1 MLHKISSPEDIRSFS
16 LNELKQLCDA
26 LREYHIDVISQTG
39 GHFAAGLGVVE
50 LTVAIHYLFNT
61 PKDQL
66 VWDVGH
72 QSYSHKVLTGR
83 MYELPN
89 IRKFGGISGFP
100 SRTESNYDAFGTGH
114 ASTSISAALGMAT
127 AAQLSGN
134 PEQQHIAVIGDGAL
148 TGGLA
153 FEGLNNAGVS
163 NANLL
168 IILNDNAISIDPAVG
183 ALSQNL
189 ESVVEVSQ
197 HGKRL
202 GSEETKEER
211 RPLAYFKKR
220 GIKATSI
227 SPKQFFESLSIPYYG
242 PVDGH
247 NLEELLE
254 ALEDVKTLS
263 GPRILHVKTLKGK
276 GYPPAERNQVTW
288 HAPGKFDKLTGE
300 REPKP
305 KNRPLKYQEVFGNTL
320 CELARSNP
328 KVVGITPAMPSGSSL
343 NIFMKEFPTRAFD
356 VGIAEEHAV
365 TFSAGLAA
373 QGFVPF
379 CNIYSTF
386 LQRSYDQVIHDVCL
400 QKLPVVFCIDRA
412 GVVGE
417 DGPTHHGM
425 FDISLLRAI
434 PNIVIAAPSDA
445 RDLRNM
451 MFTAQFSKVAFAL
464 RYPRGRTSE
473 LTWKYDLEEIPVGK
487 SRQVRLGEKV
497 AILSLGNRLNA
508 AKEAIAT
515 SGLHASLWDMRFVK
529 PIDTELVLEVA
540 KTHDTLITVED
551 GCLAGGFGAAVLEL
565 LSEHKL
571 STPVE
576 RLGFPDEFVGHGHP
590 DELYEKHGLDSLGI
604 AKTLRRLWR

>member
-1 MLHKISSPEDIRSFS
+1 MLHKISSPQDIRSYS
-16 LNELKQLCDA
+16 LDELKQLCKA
-26 LREYHIDVISQTG
+26 LREYHIDVISQAG

-61 PKDQL
+61 PQDQL

-100 SRTESNYDAFGTGH
+100 SRSESAYDSFGTGH

-134 PEQQHIAVIGDGAL
+134 LKQQHIAVIGDGAL

-189 ESVVEVSQ
+189 EFVARMENQSIDS
-197 HGKRL
+197 RT
-202 GSEETKEER
+202 EEPKEEKR
-211 RPLAYFKKR
+211 SLAYFKKR

-227 SPKQFFESLSIPYYG
+227 SPQQFFESLSIPYYG

-247 NLEELLE
+247 NLEDLLE
-254 ALEDVKTLS
+254 ALSTVKS
-263 GPRILHVKTLKGK
+263 EPGPRILHVKTLKGK

-305 KNRPLKYQEVFGNTL
+305 NDRPLKYQEVFGHTL
-320 CELARSNP
+320 CELAQNNP

-343 NIFMKEFPTRAFD
+343 NLFMKEFPKRAFD

-365 TFSAGLAA
+365 TFSAGLAS
-373 QGFVPF
+373 QNFVPF

-412 GVVGE
+412 GIVGE

-434 PNIVIAAPSDA
+434 PNLVIAAPSDA
-445 RDLRNM
+445 RTLRNM
-451 MFTAQFSKVAFAL
+451 MYTAQFSKLAFAI
-464 RYPRGRTSE
+464 RYPRGRTPD
-473 LTWKYDLEEIPVGK
+473 LTWKYDFEKIEIGK
-487 SRQVRLGEKV
+487 SEELLQGQKV
-497 AILSLGNRLNA
+497 AIFCVGNRLQA
-508 AKEAIAT
+508 AKQAIMS
-515 SGLHASLWDMRFVK
+515 SGHNAGLWDVRFVK
-529 PIDTELVLEVA
+529 PLDEDAVLKAA
-540 KTHDTLITVED
+540 KTYDSILTIED
-551 GCLAGGFGAAVLEL
+551 GCLAGGFGSAVLEL
-565 LSEHKL
+565 LSEKGL
-571 STPVE
+571 TTPVK

-590 DELYEKHGLDSLGI
+590 DELYGKYGLDSDGI
-604 AKTLRRLWR
+604 AKALKELWK